1 MINVPLIFVVSL
13 NLLSVIG
20 IKVALIVLPTYVII
34 DGYVPRYWVFLVES
48 YISLIYDAGY
58 TVGAYIWAVPL
69 LHTNKRSL

>member
-1 MINVPLIFVVSL
+1 MINVPLVLVAIL
-13 NLLSVIG
+13 NLLSAMG
-20 IKVALIVLPTYVII
+20 IKDPLIVLPINVVI